1 MVFGAGEVGA
11 RTIVAVEVLGGPVA
25 GEGNAGT
32 GPEQA
37 TTIVITNTEIMSL
50 DKTFRVI
57 PPYFRI
63 TKARAKKV
71 KITTSDKIT

>member
-11 RTIVAVEVLGGPVA
+11 TTAVVGEGLGTLVEV
-25 GEGNAGT
+25 EGNAGT
-32 GPEQA
+32 GLEQA
-37 TTIVITNTEIMSL
+37 ATIISTDAEIINPN
-50 DKTFRVI
+50 KTFMLI